1 MTIDAN
7 NLSQEEK
14 QLIKQYDEEHK
25 IKGSFSKF
33 LTMGSLAV
41 GGAFFGASAPLV
53 TLLVV
58 DAAINLPKGP
68 VLSAVTTAATIVGLG
83 VGVVEGLYAGSD
95 LHKAENEEIAKE
107 NSINKELSPEDLV
120 NKKISVMKNINAIRE
135 KAEME
140 ENQKRKN
147 LNAGRTD
154 MLITLGGL
162 GGFGGFRWSKQ

>member
-53 TLLVV
+53 TLILVE
-58 DAAINLPKGP
+58 AAINLPKGP
-68 VLSAVTTAATIVGLG
+68 VAAAVTTAATIVGVG
-83 VGVVEGLYAGSD
+83 VGVIGGLYAGNA
-95 LHKAENEEIAKE
+95 LHKEHNENIEKE
-107 NSINKELSPEDLV
+107 NSINKELSPEELIK
-120 NKKISVMKNINAIRE
+120 KKISVMSNINAIRE
-135 KAEME
+135 KAEKAEME
-140 ENQKRKN
+140 YKQKLIKENSDRN
-147 LNAGRTD
+147 DALMGIGSRTH
-154 MLITLGGL
+154 LGL
-162 GGFGGFRWSKQ
+162 FR